1 MAHLSGMGG
10 MDTITDASSR
20 GQIVSR
26 NAYKECVVCRAL
38 VEFIISG
45 LLYQRVCILHYCMI
59 PLFKTNMKTTND

>member
-1 MAHLSGMGG
+1 MAHLSGAGG

-20 GQIVSR
+20 GPIVSR
-26 NAYKECVVCRAL
+26 NAYKECVVCRTL

-59 PLFKTNMKTTND
+59 FLFKAKIKNNK